1 MTQRVMKWCCM
12 FNLLLY
18 NIQQQKLRLMRR
30 LQQRRYLTSARQ
42 IKREEANNRFRR
54 YETRP
59 TMLWAT

>member
-1 MTQRVMKWCCM
+1 MTQRRCEMVLFVCLIYCS
-12 FNLLLY
+12 
-18 NIQQQKLRLMRR
+18 IQQQKLRLMRR